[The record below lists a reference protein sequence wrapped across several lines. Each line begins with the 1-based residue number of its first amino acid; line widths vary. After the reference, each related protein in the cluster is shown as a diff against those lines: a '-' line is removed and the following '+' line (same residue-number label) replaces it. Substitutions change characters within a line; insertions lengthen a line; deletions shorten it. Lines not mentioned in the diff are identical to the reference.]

1 MSNHKNLLF
10 FNKEGD
16 YLNFNYNYT
25 TDRFEGD
32 LLFHENSSDTFKT
45 LGIYMLENIPSFEF
59 ELPGTLTLNKFQL
72 FNEYGLFFYNSKYEN
87 QSISRI
93 EPINNDP
100 TFYSKY
106 IFGDNFEKKFPIGS
120 IIRFDSVF
128 LEFNNPTQTYTVVST
143 KKGAIMIIS
152 SVDNATFESMY
163 ISQYSDQSIYVGR
176 TISAIN
182 GIGVYNYIDGLYSDN
197 LSYWNEP
204 QFYDKLYKKK
214 KLNVINSQFNDGIY
228 TVKEEELTDNKHF
241 EYYTSGMNG
250 EDIIIEVVSKTDL
263 PRIYDGGLNINQVSN
278 QITSGGEILTFSYTS
293 NVGADGTYT
302 SLTSNGASS
311 SVTGTGGLFNVI
323 VSGGVVSS
331 VTLNKIGKQYTV
343 GDLFVI
349 DGVSIGGST
358 LTDDVYITINSVAD
372 PIVSVENKIYFSS
385 SVPDILKPGREFKII
400 GSTTNQ
406 NFFTIANIPTF
417 IGNTQETFY
426 GTQSQVL
433 WNNKIY
439 QCILAYTQS
448 FTGATQF
455 VDPYT
460 TEYWSPFISYIKVD
474 QIVTPEILL
483 GAQIYLT
490 TDRIYFGYG
499 FTYSTAATLAS
510 AAEKYK
516 DDLKSFNIDL
526 FYENNKLKAD
536 LIYPSKY
543 AEVNFYQNQIGPTY
557 SIGNVTQTY
566 ERVTQVEESVNPE
579 LNYDISQ
586 NILVNIVFTDID
598 EYGFKIIINGQVYQ
612 EQLEAIYSG
621 GLLDMQRT
629 IDRTLRNWLARY
641 YTELIRLGIISDIQ
655 YTGPI
660 FSPFV
665 NSIKLQTQYPNV
677 PLLIDDIFI
686 GITADYHI
694 EHSRVLFSN
703 NDYTNTR
710 PTIGPV
716 LTLTINDDEFT
727 QNTIYQTGSYSQ
739 YPDIPATLSAW
750 VDEHGD
756 YLRTFGI
763 LVTPINNLLKFDV
776 KRLDRRL
783 DYTINTGKLSIP
795 GIIDYTITKKIKGN
809 DGLLITS
816 NEVSLPTNN
825 LTSFEDAGFATGMV
839 FSINNTIHPYNN
851 QEYVIQF
858 LDPQVLNLSY
868 QGPFWGLTSGICN
881 SSAFIT
887 LAFDT
892 GYGQTAC
899 NGPIVGPTPSGAGP
913 YQIGAFDPSAF
924 TLTYNPNTYALN
936 TYNLQGYP
944 GTSGLVDLIYV
955 QLSNSIYA
963 FGDDLTVMDSYI
975 TSYLTTVSLPGNTQS
990 IEIEYNSY
998 NNYLYCLS
1006 KNHIFVVDPLLNTLV
1021 ATMSLTNNAHDM
1033 EINPNNGD
1041 IYVTYDNSPNIDI
1054 YDYTNTLAVTLGTSS
1069 LNFPPSAT
1077 SCGKMV
1083 FNEFEGDMYVIT
1095 DVSQTLRI
1103 NGGPSLPGYLPL
1115 NSSNPNRTIQT
1126 TYGIP
1131 GLTNSIFYEPINE
1144 AIYVYG
1150 SSSLW
1155 KIDNGIS
1162 QSISGIT
1169 TQPFNDIIFNNLT
1182 GEMNISDSSTSFK
1195 SLNLSTDTITINTG
1209 VSNYGYLALNQFDGD
1224 VYLSS
1229 LSSNSVSVIRPT
1241 TGAVVQTIS
1250 LPAGSTRIIY
1260 NPDRRSVWVIE
1271 PSSNTIMEIEVT
1283 LNSTININPSVYNPI
1298 NDNSYGTLDPN
1309 YEPHVDLWLKTKEYV
1324 RRPRENFEGEVQVK
1338 YYWKWFADDVPE
1350 FFMYDFSGDQLP
1362 INGSYSYTGTKP
1374 LSPVVLNK
1382 NANKDLTKLNSPEYQ
1397 QTIFNKV
1404 EYKLSYIDD
1413 ESNIS
1418 IEPEPIQLFVGYKSE
1433 EEGALR
1439 SVLQLW
1445 KKEEV
1450 TIEFEST
1457 QINGTILKFE
1467 TLDQFGPDKRA
1478 MISINTLSS
1487 EFFIGKGL
1495 KEGQLITIYV
1505 RDLTNKSSQYI
1516 SNNNGLIMKIRTVY
1530 AKNMVLDFLSG
1541 NDLLYSEST
1550 VIVDYPKVNNT
1561 TYLKTTIKVIDRE
1574 ISRFVVYGQTE
1585 VEDERFKIELGN
1597 VGKLIAPNEVFIFKE
1612 YDILE
1617 GGTDWTILN
1626 KKRKE
1631 MLMMKH
1637 LIYPYIGA
1645 YKSIINA
1652 INFFGYNDLQL
1663 NEYYRDINPN
1673 SEKFLKLFKVEIP
1686 DMFDNT
1692 IEGFTESEFV
1702 KNNFPNENYEETNM
1716 FNLTYQITDKEGT
1729 NVLNYSIDEVV
1740 IKLQGL
1746 KYWLKRNIIPLTH
1759 KIMDIT
1765 GKAYLKSTNEIVHTT
1780 YDVRFI
1786 NSKENMTPITFRL
1799 NEAYL
1804 MPINSGSTVYNCVLD
1819 FYTIIEG
1826 IGSDKNPTGLVPPP
1840 KPFNGVD
1847 LEIPDYF
1854 NISIRTYKTYKEWAP
1869 FKTYSIGDKITYY
1882 DKLYESAK
1890 DNNKINNPRKY
1901 ENTKSWVP
1909 NTSYE
1914 VTNVVEY
1921 NRDIYV
1927 CTGLGTF
1934 ATSSGTSSITT
1945 SVPPVLDN
1953 GSDKNWLN
1961 ITQWREIDLEPVQT
1975 LSEFRK
1981 VPKNSEMNPILPYNF
1996 TIDSNIDPF
2005 VVIEVTSDNGYGL
2018 IYRDRK
2024 NYEIRGNK
2032 DLTEPTKY
2040 IDPIGPFIP
2049 ISQIY

>member
-16 YLNFNYNYT
+16 YLNFNYDHT

-59 ELPGTLTLNKFQL
+59 ELPGQLTLNKFQL
-72 FNEYGLFFYNSKYEN
+72 FNEYGLFFYHSKYEN
-87 QSISRI
+87 QSIDRI

-100 TFYSKY
+100 TFYSKW
-106 IFGDNFEKKFPIGS
+106 IFGDNFENKFPIGT
-120 IIRFDSVF
+120 IIRFDSSF

-163 ISQYSDQSIYVGR
+163 ISQYSNQSIYVGR

-182 GIGVYNYIDGLYSDN
+182 GIGVYNYIDGLYSDK
-197 LSYWNEP
+197 LSHWSEP

-214 KLNVINSQFNDGIY
+214 KLNVINSISNDGTF
-228 TVKEEELTDNKHF
+228 TVIEEGLTDNKHF
-241 EYYTSGMNG
+241 EYYTSGVSG
-250 EDIIIEVVSKTDL
+250 SELIIEVVSKTDL
-263 PRIYDGGLNINQVSN
+263 PRIYDGGLNINQ
-278 QITSGGEILTFSYTS
+278 TST
-293 NVGADGTYT
+293 
-302 SLTSNGASS
+302 NG
-311 SVTGTGGLFNVI
+311 I
-323 VSGGVVSS
+323 
-331 VTLNKIGKQYTV
+331 
-343 GDLFVI
+343 
-349 DGVSIGGST
+349 
-358 LTDDVYITINSVAD
+358 
-372 PIVSVENKIYFSS
+372 ENKIYFSS
-385 SVPDILKPGREFKII
+385 NVPDILKPGREFKII
-400 GSTTNQ
+400 GSTSNQ

-417 IGNTQETFY
+417 TGNTQETFY

-439 QCILAYTQS
+439 ECILAYTQS
-448 FTGATQF
+448 FTGTTRF
-455 VDPYT
+455 VDPFT
-460 TEYWSPFISYIKVD
+460 TTYWTPSITHIKVD
-474 QIVTPEILL
+474 QTVTPEVLL

-490 TDRIYFGYG
+490 TDRIYFNYG
-499 FTYSTAATLAS
+499 FTYSTAVTLAS

-526 FYENNKLKAD
+526 YYQNNKLKAD

-543 AEVNFYQNQIGPTY
+543 AEVNFYQNQVGPTY
-557 SIGNVTQTY
+557 SIGNVIQTY

-586 NILVNIVFTDID
+586 NILTNIVFTDID
-598 EYGFKIIINGQVYQ
+598 EYGFKLVINGQVYQ
-612 EQLEAIYSG
+612 EELAAIYSG

-629 IDRTLRNWLARY
+629 IDRTLRNWLVRNY
-641 YTELIRLGIISDIQ
+641 VELIRLGIIADIH

-677 PLLIDDIFI
+677 PLILDDVFV

-694 EHSRVLFSN
+694 EHSTVLFSN

-716 LTLTINDDEFT
+716 LTLTINNDEFS

-739 YPDIPATLSAW
+739 YPDIPATLVAW
-750 VDEHGD
+750 VEEHGD

-763 LVTPINNLLKFDV
+763 TTTPINNLLKFDI

-783 DYTINTGKLSIP
+783 DYTINTGQLLIP
-795 GIIDYTITKKIKGN
+795 GIIDYTITNKIKGN
-809 DGLLITS
+809 DGLLISS
-816 NEVSLPTNN
+816 NEVSL
-825 LTSFEDAGFATGMV
+825 LTTDVSFEEAGFATGMV
-839 FSINNTIHPYNN
+839 FSINNTIYPYNN
-851 QEYVIQF
+851 QEYNIQF

-887 LAFDT
+887 LAFDN

-899 NGPIVGPTPSGAGP
+899 SGPIIGPTQNGPGP
-913 YQIGAFDPSAF
+913 YDLLSFNPLAFS
-924 TLTYNPNTYALN
+924 LSYNPNTYALN

-963 FGDDLTVMDSYI
+963 FGDDLTVLDSYI
-975 TSYLTTVSLPGNTQS
+975 TSYLTTISLPGNTQS

-1006 KNHIFVVDPLLNTLV
+1006 KNHLFVVDPLINVLV
-1021 ATMSLTNNAHDM
+1021 STISLTYDAHDM

-1041 IYVTYDNSPNIDI
+1041 IYVTYNNSSDIDVW
-1054 YDYTNTLAVTLGTSS
+1054 DYTNTSIGSVTGV
-1069 LNFPPSAT
+1069 PPSAT

-1083 FNEFEGDMYVIT
+1083 FSDFDGDMYVIT
-1095 DVSQTLRI
+1095 NANLVLRI
-1103 NGGPSLPGYLPL
+1103 NGGPSLPGYLPS

-1131 GLTNSIFYEPINE
+1131 GLTNSIFYEPVNE

-1155 KIDNGIS
+1155 KIDNGVS

-1182 GEMNISDSSTSFK
+1182 GEMNISDSSLSFK
-1195 SLNLSTDTITINTG
+1195 ALNLSTDATTVSTG
-1209 VSNYGYLALNQFDGD
+1209 VSNYGYLTLNQFDGD

-1229 LSSNSVSVIRPT
+1229 LSTNSVIVIRPT
-1241 TGAVVQTIS
+1241 TGTIVQTIA
-1250 LPAGSTRIIY
+1250 LPTGSTKIIY
-1260 NPDRRSVWVIE
+1260 NPDRKSVWTIQ
-1271 PSSNTIMEIEVT
+1271 PSTNTIMEVEVT
-1283 LNSTININPSVYNPI
+1283 LNNSININTSVSNSVD
-1298 NDNSYGTLDPN
+1298 DNSYGTLDPN
-1309 YEPHVDLWLKTKEYV
+1309 YEQRIDTWLKTKEYV

-1338 YYWKWFADDVPE
+1338 YYWRWYSDNVPE

-1362 INGSYSYTGTKP
+1362 ITGSYAYTGIKP
-1374 LSPVVLNK
+1374 LNPVVLSK
-1382 NANKDLTKLNSPEYQ
+1382 NANKDLTKLNAPEYQ

-1404 EYKLSYIDD
+1404 EYNLSYIDD
-1413 ESNIS
+1413 ETDIS
-1418 IEPEPIQLFVGYKSE
+1418 TEPEPIQLFVGYKSE

-1457 QINGTILKFE
+1457 LLNGTIIKFE
-1467 TLDQFGPDKRA
+1467 TLDEFGTDKRG

-1487 EFFIGKGL
+1487 DFFIGKGL

-1505 RDLTNKSSQYI
+1505 KDVTNNSYQYI
-1516 SNNNGLIMKIRTVY
+1516 SNNNGLILRIRNVY
-1530 AKNMVLDFLSG
+1530 AKNIIVDFLSS
-1541 NDLLYSEST
+1541 NDLLSPEST
-1550 VIVDYPKVNNT
+1550 QIVDYPKVNNT
-1561 TYLKTTIKVIDRE
+1561 TYLKTTIRVIDRE
-1574 ISRFVVYGQTE
+1574 IGRFIVYGQTE
-1585 VEDERFKIELGN
+1585 IEDERFKIELGN

-1617 GGTDWTILN
+1617 GGIDWTILN

-1729 NVLNYSIDEVV
+1729 NLLNYSIDEVV

-1765 GKAYLKSTNEIVHTT
+1765 GKAYLSSTSEIVHTT

-1786 NSKENMTPITFRL
+1786 NLKENMTPITFKL

-1854 NISIRTYKTYKEWAP
+1854 NINVRTYKTYKEWVP

-1901 ENTKSWVP
+1901 ENTKSWVSG
-1909 NTSYE
+1909 TSYQ
-1914 VTNVVEY
+1914 VTNIVEY

-1927 CTGLGTF
+1927 FTGLGTF
-1934 ATSSGTSSITT
+1934 ATSSGTASIVTT
-1945 SVPPVLDN
+1945 TPPVLDN
-1953 GSDKNWLN
+1953 GPDKNWLD
-1961 ITQWREIDLEPVQT
+1961 ITEWKEIDLEPVQT
-1975 LSEFRK
+1975 LTEFRK
-1981 VPKNSEMNPILPYNF
+1981 VPKNITTNPILPYNF

-2005 VVIEVTSDNGYGL
+2005 IVIEITSDNGYGL
-2018 IYRDRK
+2018 IYRDKK

-2040 IDPIGPFIP
+2040 IDPIGPFTP